1 MAHTIQ
7 QQGGELMCIK
17 CGMTSSFLT
26 PCPHEQKKL
35 DQELAIENAKV
46 VQNRFFS
53 IAVCL
58 LMLFIALFGFKLL
71 AVIEN
76 IPRAL
81 NDFGHTFGLYRIWL

>member
-35 DQELAIENAKV
+35 DQELAIENANWKLKM
-46 VQNRFFS
+46 RRW
-53 IAVCL
+53 
-58 LMLFIALFGFKLL
+58 FK
-71 AVIEN
+71 I
-76 IPRAL
+76 
-81 NDFGHTFGLYRIWL
+81 GSSQ